1 MPVPMKTNDISKLY
15 TLNQGSPSQD
25 SLAGPALHHL
35 VEAWQAIDLMEQSLP
50 DGPDRWQADGI
61 HAAREGVRRAW
72 LAVSN
77 LDRGLK
83 GKT

>member
-1 MPVPMKTNDISKLY
+1 MPALLETDNVSMLY
-15 TLNQGSPSQD
+15 ALKVERPSPD
-25 SLAGPALHHL
+25 GPAGPALQLL
-35 VEAWQAIDLMEQSLP
+35 VAAWQALEHLEENLS

-61 HAAREGVRRAW
+61 HVAREGVRRAW

-83 GKT
+83 RQV